1 MKENKADRK
10 EMGEAWER
18 MEKAVNRATELYL
31 EEFETYLG
39 WVGNVQREMLEQALA
54 TSKQLSEIGG
64 AQFAFLTRMR
74 KELPAF
80 GAIPAWTEVFRAAT
94 GTAEAPTG
102 RPT

>member
-1 MKENKADRK
+1 MKENKTDRK

-18 MEKAVNRATELYL
+18 MEKAVNQATELYL
-31 EEFETYLG
+31 KELGTYLG

-64 AQFAFLTRMR
+64 AQLEFLTRMR
-74 KELPAF
+74 KDLPTF
-80 GAIPAWTEVFRAAT
+80 GAIPAWAEVLRVAT
-94 GTAEAPTG
+94 GTTEATTG